1 MEYSND
7 SISTLLP
14 TERNRSDKISKIAI
28 ALLFCFLLG
37 AMLILISIG
46 KNTIGFEDVSML
58 FRYAGNL
65 ANGYGIVWNIGES
78 PVDGCTDFSLV
89 LILALLIKL
98 GLSGEVAMLLV
109 SSVSHFATAVV
120 VYNGAKLTY
129 MNNRIPA
136 LVSSA
141 LIIFGPG
148 LLYVSA
154 LWGTP
159 FFAFWISLAWL
170 YALKLAVGDGS
181 RKTSF
186 LFSLFGLLSGMA
198 RPEGV
203 FLSTFMLLSLIYLV
217 GFRNMANTIILFIAT
232 FGIIGIGYLAWRWN
246 YFGYPFPN
254 AFYRKGNDF
263 YISGLFNGIKNTLF
277 FSIPVI
283 PLLAVGAANKSYRR
297 WLIFTIIPMVLFCL
311 LWATISPEM
320 NFIGRFQYA
329 LFPMLLMS
337 SPRFIEALNFNK
349 IKMLFSRR
357 SIRCLIS
364 CILIVVIA
372 VLAAPLGNLMA
383 TRYMGRVFSQDG
395 RRDLGLLLN
404 KYASRGYTMAVSEA
418 GHLPYY
424 SRWKAIDAWGLNDK
438 WIAHH
443 KLITEDYL
451 DNYKPQLIMFAAD
464 YPFNAQLKLNNPESL
479 DKRTKNWLRMITTL
493 KDYAEK
499 HDYFLAA
506 IYSPDS
512 SAAHYYYVNRN
523 FDGSHDIINEI
534 RQVEYHWIA
543 NPHKCWNLVRADQQP

>member
-1 MEYSND
+1 
-7 SISTLLP
+7 
-14 TERNRSDKISKIAI
+14 
-28 ALLFCFLLG
+28 
-37 AMLILISIG
+37 MLILRFIG
-46 KNTIGFEDVSML
+46 KDATGFEDVSML
-58 FRYAGNL
+58 FRYASNL

-98 GLSGEVAMLLV
+98 GINGEVAMLLV
-109 SSVSHFATAVV
+109 SSASHFATAVV
-120 VYNGAKLTY
+120 VYYGAKLMY
-129 MNNRIPA
+129 RNSSIPA
-136 LVSSA
+136 LASSA

-159 FFAFWISLAWL
+159 FFALWISLSWL
-170 YALKLAVGDGS
+170 YALKLATGDSS
-181 RKTSF
+181 RRTSF
-186 LFSLFGLLSGMA
+186 LFSLYGLLSGLA

-203 FLSTFMLLSLIYLV
+203 FLSLFMLLSLIYLV

-263 YISGLFNGIKNTLF
+263 YINGLFNGIKNTVF

-283 PLLAVGAANKSYRR
+283 PLFVVGVVKKSYRR
-297 WLIFTIIPMVLFCL
+297 WLIFTLIPMVLFCS
-311 LWATISPEM
+311 LWATMSPEM

-329 LFPMLLMS
+329 LFPILLMS
-337 SPRFIEALNFNK
+337 SPRFIEPLNLNRIRTF
-349 IKMLFSRR
+349 FSRR
-357 SIRCLIS
+357 SIRYS
-364 CILIVVIA
+364 TFCILIVIITVIA
-372 VLAAPLGNLMA
+372 VPLKNIMA
-383 TRYMGRVFSQDG
+383 TRYIGRAFSRDG
-395 RRDLGLLLN
+395 RHDVGLLLS
-404 KYASRGYTMAVSEA
+404 KYDSSGYIMATSEA

-443 KLITEDYL
+443 KLITENYL

-464 YPFNAQLKLNNPESL
+464 YPFNAKLKLRNPESL
-479 DKRTKNWLRMITTL
+479 NKRTRNWLRMIITL

-499 HDYFLAA
+499 HDYLLAA

-512 SAAHYYYVNRN
+512 SGAHYYYVKRN
-523 FDGSHDIINEI
+523 FKHSHDIINKI
-534 RQVEYHWIA
+534 RQVEYYWVA
-543 NPHKCWNLVRADQQP
+543 NPNKCWNLAPADQPPYTSNNNSH